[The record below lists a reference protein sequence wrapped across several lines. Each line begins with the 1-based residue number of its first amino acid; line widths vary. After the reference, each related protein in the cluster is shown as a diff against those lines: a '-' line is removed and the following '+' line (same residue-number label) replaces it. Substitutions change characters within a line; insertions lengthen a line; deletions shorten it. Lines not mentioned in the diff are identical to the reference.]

1 MREQHTARLNRALCT
16 VGDMMCFADR
26 VVTPAGVL
34 PLAGSAWHAVEVTWT
49 ESRVPGYALVL
60 TILLFPFGMLGLLCL
75 LIREHITSGHV
86 HVAVAVGGVVHAA
99 AVPVSHRRDVDR
111 VMGQVAY
118 ARRLSAWA
126 RARASA

>member
-1 MREQHTARLNRALCT
+1 MRELDIAPRTTALCT
-16 VGDMMCFADR
+16 VGDVMCFADR
-26 VVTPAGVL
+26 VVTPIGVL

-49 ESRVPGYALVL
+49 VSRLPVYALLL
-60 TILLFPFGMLGLLCL
+60 TLALFPFCLLGLLCL
-75 LIREHITSGHV
+75 LVREHRTVGHV
-86 HVAVAVGGVVHAA
+86 QIAVHAGGVVHST

-126 RARASA
+126 MGGA